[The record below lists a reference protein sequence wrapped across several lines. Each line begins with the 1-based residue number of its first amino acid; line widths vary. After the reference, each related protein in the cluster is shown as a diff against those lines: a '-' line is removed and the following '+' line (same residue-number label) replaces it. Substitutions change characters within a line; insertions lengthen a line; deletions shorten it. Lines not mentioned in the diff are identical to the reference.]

1 MFHVERVPRVTNLNP
16 HFDAKIII
24 LLAGAKND
32 FLLIQF
38 VNDQKFAVLPV
49 EFPETYWVSPLQEL
63 WAIPQ
68 RCHMLKQGS
77 SLEGRTI
84 EG

>member
-1 MFHVERVPRVTNLNP
+1 MGLLFHVERVPRVTNLNP
-16 HFDAKIII
+16 HFDARIII

-49 EFPETYWVSPLQEL
+49 EFPETY
-63 WAIPQ
+63 
-68 RCHMLKQGS
+68 
-77 SLEGRTI
+77 
-84 EG
+84 